1 MKRNITNDEKHLI
14 CNNISEHKYPD
25 NHKYNLRMIKVT
37 ADILC
42 VPSFKSGVLLF
53 WWCFNLVSFPWY
65 KKIIIIIL
73 MILQVVDSEMMHSF
87 TFYVSGVI
95 YLAETL
101 VLWNF
106 HSVNY
111 FGLNTA
117 LTAVC

>member
-14 CNNISEHKYPD
+14 YNIISEHKYPD

-37 ADILC
+37 ADILR

-73 MILQVVDSEMMHSF
+73 IMILQVVDSEMIHSF
-87 TFYVSGVI
+87 TFDVSEVI
-95 YLAETL
+95 
-101 VLWNF
+101 
-106 HSVNY
+106 
-111 FGLNTA
+111 
-117 LTAVC
+117 